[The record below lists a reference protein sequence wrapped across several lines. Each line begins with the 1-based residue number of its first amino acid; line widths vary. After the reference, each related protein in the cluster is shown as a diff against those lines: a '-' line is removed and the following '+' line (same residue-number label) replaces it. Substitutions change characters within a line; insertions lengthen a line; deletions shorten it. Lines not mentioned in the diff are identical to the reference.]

1 MFVET
6 ITKSLEEFGVDTQ
19 SSLDLRELCY
29 ELKKSKVKY
38 RFPFTDMWKSFRTF
52 PPHSKV
58 VNITYVSNLCL

>member
-19 SSLDLRELCY
+19 SSLNLMELYY

-38 RFPFTDMWKSFRTF
+38 RFPFTSKWKSFRTF
-52 PPHSKV
+52 PPTFKSG
-58 VNITYVSNLCL
+58 